1 MKASKLIKLSFTLAL
16 LFTAS
21 ISASAYQNND
31 FVYNSKEVNGLKV
44 GQIVYKS
51 DGNTLSNYMNYNYRY
66 DDQKRL
72 IESEASKWDS
82 SRNEWVK
89 SECIRYDYQAGNV
102 TTTYY
107 KWNSRK
113 GAYELEPERTVTVVY
128 TAR

>member
-44 GQIVYKS
+44 GQTVYKS

-82 SRNEWVK
+82 KRGEWVK
-89 SECIRYDYQAGNV
+89 SECIRYTYQAGNV

-107 KWNSRK
+107 KWNDRK
-113 GAYELEPERTVTVVY
+113 GAYELEPERTVTMVY
-128 TAR
+128 AAR